1 MSELDVER
9 IEEFGFEELQSH
21 ELLSHYQKAVANDFH
36 EMQVLWDEKNIQ
48 QLLLKLHAYKG
59 MIGLFAKA
67 SMVDFIVK
75 LEQDLQH
82 DQFHSVALVEE
93 AFQTLSGKCQN
104 LIAEVSIYLEGIA

>member
-1 MSELDVER
+1 
-9 IEEFGFEELQSH
+9 
-21 ELLSHYQKAVANDFH
+21 
-36 EMQVLWDEKNIQ
+36 
-48 QLLLKLHAYKG
+48 